1 MKVKSS
7 LGARLLVAFLLVAG
21 FPALTAFFGWFDL
34 RDVARTQGEIFES
47 TIPALSE
54 VRGFAEESSRIVAVS
69 PELAAVIDQ
78 DDRRDRAAFLY
89 RQVRALTERL
99 TRYEKTGGTGT
110 DALAEAVAKVEW
122 NIAALDGLVQ
132 KRIALL
138 QARQERLVAALAAT
152 TELLGIADTL
162 VANAQMGTSAVI
174 SNLYEFD
181 ASPIDSQLRLDTL
194 DKLIEVDLFELGL
207 MFELRSRTAETG
219 LLLNRI
225 AGARD
230 NDDLNAVRDTLDD
243 RIAIVSRRVQSIH
256 DPARAEQAR
265 ALLAVIQPRDDGS
278 RDFNDIFSLSRQ
290 IFGTERR
297 IGASQSALRVNADRL
312 DRAAAGLADQAQA
325 AAVTAGMHAMAA
337 TRATQLRYASSAVI
351 ALILSCA
358 ILWFYIRGNISR
370 RLDRLSGLMTDLA
383 AGQIH
388 MKIAPRGT
396 DEIARMENAVEVF
409 RQQAI
414 ANHELEQVRGRNQAE
429 LRRHRNELQQLVDEK
444 TEKLRGEVNAH
455 ADARHKAEAADRAK
469 SEFLAMMSHEIRT
482 PMNGLLGMMHILS
495 LGKLTDRQQEQLRAA
510 QVSGE
515 SLLTFLNDIL
525 DYSKIEAGE
534 IAQDIKAFRI
544 DALIREVTTLMQP
557 GAREKGLSL
566 RLDLPADF
574 PTVLLGD
581 VGKLRQ
587 ILFNLLANAL
597 KFTRQGEVVLRLRVI
612 DMDDDRTSLRF
623 EIEDTGK
630 GIAAD
635 AIERIFHAFEQ
646 EDTQTARS
654 FGGTGLGLAICR
666 KLATVIGGDLTVQ
679 STPGC
684 GSVFGLSVGFDLA
697 DAGESVEP
705 AARWRPML
713 ASRSLHVLITED
725 HRINQIVAENY
736 LEIMGH
742 KPVCVSSGEE
752 ALDMLGRRRFDL
764 VLMDVN
770 LPGINGDMA
779 TRHIRALPGDAG
791 KIPIIGISAH
801 VQEDEIKAH
810 VKAGMNSFVAK
821 PVLPRRL
828 EQAITEIM
836 HDREMPHQAPRSL
849 LLSMPKT
856 APSDVNGTDN
866 ASDHVLMTAVADL
879 GPARAA
885 EIGQQFLS
893 QLDRDA
899 QDIAKAVT
907 VTDLAS
913 VEALSHRM
921 KGAAG
926 NFDLSALVSNLHRIE
941 QAAGTNVANE
951 VRALAEELGQLVEK
965 ARHDVSEALQE
976 IESAKPESDRSYPAR
991 PGAGQTDDKQ
1001 AAKSASR

>member
-21 FPALTAFFGWFDL
+21 FPALTAFFGWFEL
-34 RDVARTQGEIFES
+34 RDVARTQSEVFDS
-47 TIPALSE
+47 TIPGLSE

-69 PELAAVIDQ
+69 PELAAVIDE

-89 RQVRALTERL
+89 RQVGALTERL
-99 TRYEKTGGTGT
+99 TRYERTGGAGTGE
-110 DALAEAVAKVEW
+110 LAEAVAQVER
-122 NIAALDGLVQ
+122 NIAALDRLVQ
-132 KRIALL
+132 TRIALL

-174 SNLYEFD
+174 SNLYEFE
-181 ASPIDSQLRLDTL
+181 AAPIDPQLRLDTL

-225 AGARD
+225 AGLRD
-230 NDDLNAVRDTLDD
+230 DDDLNAVRDTLND
-243 RIAIVSRRVQSIH
+243 RIAIVSRRVQAIH
-256 DPARAEQAR
+256 DPARAAQAR

-278 RDFNDIFSLSRQ
+278 PDFNDIFSLSRQ

-297 IGASQSALRVNADRL
+297 IGASQAALRVNADRL

-325 AAVTAGMHAMAA
+325 AAVTAGTDAMTAI
-337 TRATQLRYASSAVI
+337 RATQLRYASSAVI

-409 RQQAI
+409 RQQAM
-414 ANHELEQVRGRNQAE
+414 ANHELEKVRERNQAE

-482 PMNGLLGMMHILS
+482 PMNGLLGMMRILS
-495 LGKLTDRQQEQLRAA
+495 LGKLTGRQQEQLRAA

-515 SLLTFLNDIL
+515 SLLTILNDIL

-534 IAQDIKAFRI
+534 LAQDIKAFRI
-544 DALIREVTTLMQP
+544 DALVREVTTLMQP

-566 RLDLPADF
+566 RLDLPAEL

-581 VGKLRQ
+581 MGKLRQ

-612 DMDDDRTSLRF
+612 DMDDDRATLRF

-635 AIERIFHAFEQ
+635 AMERIFHAFEQ
-646 EDTQTARS
+646 EDAQTARR

-666 KLATVIGGDLTVQ
+666 KLATVIGGDLTAQ
-679 STPGC
+679 STPGR
-684 GSVFGLSVGFDLA
+684 GSVFGLSVSFALA
-697 DAGESVEP
+697 DAVESIEP
-705 AARWRPML
+705 AARWRPLL
-713 ASRSLHVLITED
+713 ASRSLRVLIVED
-725 HRINQIVAENY
+725 HRINQIVAQNY

-742 KPVCVSSGEE
+742 TPVCVSSGEE

-770 LPGINGDMA
+770 LPGITGETA

-801 VQEDEIKAH
+801 VQKDEIKAH
-810 VKAGMNSFVAK
+810 MKAGMDSFVAK

-828 EQAITEIM
+828 EQAITEVM
-836 HDREMPHQAPRSL
+836 QDHEVSHHALRSL
-849 LLSMPKT
+849 QLSMPKT
-856 APSDVNGTDN
+856 APSHGNGIVNVP
-866 ASDHVLMTAVADL
+866 DHVLMAAVADL

-885 EIGQQFLS
+885 DIGRQFLS

-899 QDIAKAVT
+899 QDIAKAVAAP
-907 VTDLAS
+907 DLAS
-913 VEALSHRM
+913 VKALSHRM

-926 NFDLSALVSNLHRIE
+926 NFDLSALVFNLHRIE
-941 QAAGTNVANE
+941 QAAGRGVADE
-951 VRALAEELGQLVEK
+951 VRALAEELSQLVEQ
-965 ARHDVSEALQE
+965 ARQDVSAALQE
-976 IESAKPESDRSYPAR
+976 IESAKPENARSDAIRS
-991 PGAGQTDDKQ
+991 GAAQPDETQ
-1001 AAKSASR
+1001 ATTSASR